1 MTTRALNEAAQRL
14 KLPAPSQMSAAELVE
29 AQTCTGCRARY
40 QRGARVVD
48 ARADC
53 PAHGGALR

>member
-14 KLPAPSQMSAAELVE
+14 KLPTPSQMSAAQLVE

-40 QRGARVVD
+40 ERGVRVVD
-48 ARADC
+48 ARSDC

>member
-14 KLPAPSQMSAAELVE
+14 KLPTPSQMSAAQLVE

-40 QRGARVVD
+40 QHGVRVVD

-53 PAHGGALR
+53 LVHGGAAQ